1 MNTHSK
7 ATIAALT
14 LITGSAFAMPGGLV
28 STDRFGYSGS
38 VTRYATL
45 ADAQSGSG
53 AIDSVS
59 IGDRDLSVYF
69 ANNDSMEA
77 DFNAMLGSWWYT
89 TDAQGRAGWGN
100 TRGNTGPGYLQL
112 YDADA
117 STDTSVAMN
126 FSNFDGTYYTD
137 FELSVTGENAN
148 TADDFSRVSV
158 YDNVNDAGIWHSYS
172 LNMVA
177 TGLEGVMTAPG
188 IIEANNH
195 ATGVSGS
202 ISGIFELTE
211 NQTSPANQGF
221 YVIDF
226 DLSMINWAWDNRND
240 LMTQDGF
247 GDPIADEFGASL
259 FRTVPAPGAT
269 VLLAM
274 GGVLASRRRRS

>member
-1 MNTHSK
+1 MNTNTK
-7 ATIAALT
+7 AALATLT
-14 LITGSAFAMPGGLV
+14 LISGAAFAMPGGLV

-38 VTRYATL
+38 VTRYGSL
-45 ADAQSGSG
+45 ADAQSGMNS
-53 AIDSVS
+53 IDSVS
-59 IGDRDLSVYF
+59 IGDRDLSMYF
-69 ANNDSMEA
+69 AHNDSMEA

-112 YDADA
+112 YDSDA
-117 STDTSVAMN
+117 STDTSVSMN

-137 FELSVTGENAN
+137 FELNVSGENAN
-148 TADDFSRVSV
+148 TNDDFSRVSV

-177 TGLEGVMTAPG
+177 TGLQGVMTAPG

-195 ATGVSGS
+195 ATGVTGS
-202 ISGIFELTE
+202 ITGIFELTE

-226 DLSMINWAWDNRND
+226 DLSMINWAWDNQAN
-240 LMTQDGF
+240 LMTQDDF
-247 GDPIADEFGASL
+247 GNPIADTFGASL
-259 FRTVPAPGAT
+259 FRTVPTPGSFA
-269 VLLAM
+269 LLGM
-274 GGVLASRRRRS
+274 GGLIGTRRRRA